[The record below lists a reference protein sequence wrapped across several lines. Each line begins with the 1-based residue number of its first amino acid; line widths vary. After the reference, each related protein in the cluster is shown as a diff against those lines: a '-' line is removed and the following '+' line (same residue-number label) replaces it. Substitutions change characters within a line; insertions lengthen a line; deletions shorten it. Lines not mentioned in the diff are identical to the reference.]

1 MLDERLKIKD
11 ERCFE
16 LSSWRPVGLIGSI
29 ALLFAFLFLSACTDY
44 VSKIDDQIAELNAYQ
59 DEDLTELSSDS
70 RDESSDKT
78 KKSSSSSKKKVS
90 SSSAVNPSSS
100 SGVTLSEGDG
110 SLTDS
115 RDGQVYKTVKI
126 GSQTWMAENLNY
138 KTAESYCYD
147 DKSANCEKY
156 GRLYTWAAAKKACP
170 SGWHLPDTTE
180 WNILALAVGGDEIAG
195 KMLKSKSNWEHGGNG
210 IDAYSFSAFPY
221 GCRYFDDGGY
231 WDVGEF
237 AGYWSSNQDN
247 DRYAFFM
254 GFYAASSI
262 GDQYYADN
270 SAYIDYDS
278 YVPKSSGFS
287 VRCLKD

>member
-78 KKSSSSSKKKVS
+78 KKSSSSSKKNVS

-100 SGVTLSEGDG
+100 SGVILSEGDG

-126 GSQTWMAENLNY
+126 GSQTWMAENLDY
-138 KTAESYCYD
+138 KTSESYCYEA
-147 DKSANCEKY
+147 KSANCEKY

-170 SGWHLPDTTE
+170 TGWHLPTKAEFEKLLT
-180 WNILALAVGGDEIAG
+180 AVGGESIAG
-195 KMLKSKSNWEHGGNG
+195 KKLKSTSGWNGSGNG
-210 IDAYSFSAFPY
+210 TDEYSFSALPA
-221 GCRYFDDGGY
+221 GNRFDENFYDFEGNIA
-231 WDVGEF
+231 F
-237 AGYWSSNQDN
+237 FWSSSEYDN
-247 DRYAFFM
+247 ISYAYHM
-254 GFYAASSI
+254 TLNSDAGVSM
-262 GDQYYADN
+262 DYYN
-270 SAYIDYDS
+270 KEI
-278 YVPKSSGFS
+278 GFS
-287 VRCLKD
+287 VRCVKD